1 MLSAERKLYILK
13 KLESEQTIQVKQIAK
28 ELHVS
33 ESSIRRDLL
42 ELDDENKVDR
52 IYGGAVKKERERIL
66 TDEAEIKMM
75 ERMSIHYDKKLRICK
90 AASTLVED
98 GECVFLDGGTSIVPM
113 IHFLSS
119 RPIKIVTNNH
129 LIVQNVQNPKAKI
142 IVIGGEFNT
151 KYRMS
156 EGNEAQNMLRLY
168 NFDRAFIGCAGVN
181 LGMKKAFTA
190 EMATRE
196 LKRIAMELSNHNY
209 LLIDDSKLHVKGFC
223 TFAQLDEFED
233 VFINRTTGMETLQDH
248 FIAVK

>member
-13 KLESEQTIQVKQIAK
+13 KLESEQTIQVKQVAK

-168 NFDRAFIGCAGVN
+168 NFDRSFIGCAGVS
-181 LGMKKAFTA
+181 LGMKKA
-190 EMATRE
+190 
-196 LKRIAMELSNHNY
+196 L
-209 LLIDDSKLHVKGFC
+209 GC
-223 TFAQLDEFED
+223 
-233 VFINRTTGMETLQDH
+233 
-248 FIAVK
+248 

>member
-1 MLSAERKLYILK
+1 
-13 KLESEQTIQVKQIAK
+13 
-28 ELHVS
+28 
-33 ESSIRRDLL
+33 
-42 ELDDENKVDR
+42 
-52 IYGGAVKKERERIL
+52 
-66 TDEAEIKMM
+66 
-75 ERMSIHYDKKLRICK
+75 MSIHYDKKLRICK

-168 NFDRAFIGCAGVN
+168 NFDRAFIGCAGVS

-233 VFINRTTGMETLQDH
+233 VFINRTTGMETLPSFHCCQIAAVLYH
-248 FIAVK
+248 FHTTAKSSPIWMLHKQFIIRLILQEYIISLHIFISKKL

>member
-13 KLESEQTIQVKQIAK
+13 KLESEQTIQVKQVAK

-33 ESSIRRDLL
+33 ESSIRR
-42 ELDDENKVDR
+42 ENKVDR

-156 EGNEAQNMLRLY
+156 E
-168 NFDRAFIGCAGVN
+168 AG
-181 LGMKKAFTA
+181 
-190 EMATRE
+190 
-196 LKRIAMELSNHNY
+196 
-209 LLIDDSKLHVKGFC
+209 
-223 TFAQLDEFED
+223 
-233 VFINRTTGMETLQDH
+233 
-248 FIAVK
+248 

>member
-1 MLSAERKLYILK
+1 
-13 KLESEQTIQVKQIAK
+13 
-28 ELHVS
+28 
-33 ESSIRRDLL
+33 
-42 ELDDENKVDR
+42 
-52 IYGGAVKKERERIL
+52 
-66 TDEAEIKMM
+66 
-75 ERMSIHYDKKLRICK
+75 
-90 AASTLVED
+90 
-98 GECVFLDGGTSIVPM
+98 M

-168 NFDRAFIGCAGVN
+168 NFDRAFIGCAGVS

-223 TFAQLDEFED
+223 
-233 VFINRTTGMETLQDH
+233 I
-248 FIAVK
+248 